1 MRQSFK
7 VVNIMLKNK
16 NDILNKLLNKIAL
29 EYYTFDDN
37 IIKIINLKEVDFKKL
52 SLKIDA
58 EDQRYYL
65 ENNYLIDDRNI
76 YFNKE
81 SVNLLKNK
89 IEFLEKVKSKEF
101 SVPYQNDQ
109 KYKGLSINLDKGLD
123 LLKKYQKNN
132 HDQAS
137 FLHYSSDLLDSLP
150 EERKTLLLKLASE
163 AAELGYNLYLVGG
176 QVRDLIIG
184 LPLNKDL
191 DILLDGDL
199 KKFFLHLEEKY
210 GYEYDYNNK
219 FSTGFLHNEYGYS
232 IDIASC
238 REEKYHFPGSLPL
251 VEKADLFSDLFRRD
265 FTINTLVIDLHPERK
280 GILYDFFGAL
290 YDLKNKLLKVLHN
303 YSFRDDPLRILRG
316 IRFQTLKD
324 FRLSAETVEL
334 SRKSLK
340 NYDYHEL
347 ALERVFT
354 ELSYLF
360 NVQKD
365 ISQFSSILLNQIP
378 VLKLIKDDFK
388 FNSKRDANFLKGEK
402 LLAISREKEV
412 DINHFLVR
420 LMILFYNSKE
430 SLIKSWPL
438 SIPEKR
444 IFVKK
449 EWEKIDDSIID
460 IKDPALRFRRL
471 ESYNPEE
478 LIMFAVLKFDQDYVE
493 EIFRHLNMREKVGM
507 PVTGHDLLEMGIKQ
521 GPEIKEYL
529 LKVRDQILR
538 DEISNRSQALEYLNK
553 IIK

>member
-1 MRQSFK
+1 MKKR
-7 VVNIMLKNK
+7 
-16 NDILNKLLNKIAL
+16 NDLLNKLLNSMAE
-29 EYYTFDDN
+29 EYFTFN
-37 IIKIINLKEVDFKKL
+37 NKIIKVNNLKEVDFKKVT
-52 SLKIDA
+52 LKVDA
-58 EDQRYYL
+58 EDQIYHVK
-65 ENNYLIDDRNI
+65 NNYLIDQDNI

-81 SVNLLKNK
+81 SVNLIKYK
-89 IEFLEKVKSKEF
+89 IQFLGRVKSGKHN
-101 SVPYQNDQ
+101 VPYHNNEAYQS
-109 KYKGLSINLDKGLD
+109 LSIDLDKGLD

-132 HDQAS
+132 HNQAS
-137 FLHYSSDLLDSLP
+137 FLHYRSDLLDYLP
-150 EERKTLLLKLASE
+150 AERRKLLLELAEE

-176 QVRDLIIG
+176 QVRDLLID

-199 KKFFLHLEEKY
+199 KEFFDHLAKKY

-219 FSTGFLHNEYGYS
+219 FSTGFLHNKYGYS

-290 YDLKNKLLKVLHN
+290 NDLRNRILKVLHN

-316 IRFQTLKD
+316 IRFQTLKE
-324 FRLSAETVEL
+324 FKLSAETVEL

-340 NYDYHEL
+340 NYDYHKL

-360 NVQKD
+360 EAEKD

-378 VLKLIKDDFK
+378 VLKLIKDNFE
-388 FNSKRDANFLKGEK
+388 FNSSRDANFLKGEK
-402 LLAISREKEV
+402 LLSISREKGLDV
-412 DINHFLVR
+412 NHFLVR

-438 SIPEKR
+438 SIPEKK
-444 IFVKK
+444 IFVHKC
-449 EWEKIDDSIID
+449 WEEIDTAVFE
-460 IKDPALRFRRL
+460 IKDPALRYREL
-471 ESYNPEE
+471 ENYNAEE
-478 LIMFAVLKFDQDYVE
+478 LIMFVVREFRQDYVE
-493 EIFRHLNMREKVGM
+493 EIFKHLEQRNKIEI
-507 PVTGHDLLEMGIKQ
+507 PVSGHDLLELGIKQ

-529 LKVRDQILR
+529 LKVRDQMLRGQINSR
-538 DEISNRSQALEYLNK
+538 DEALNYLKK
-553 IIK
+553 II

>member
-1 MRQSFK
+1 MKKR
-7 VVNIMLKNK
+7 KN
-16 NDILNKLLNKIAL
+16 LLNKILNSMAE
-29 EYYTFDDN
+29 EYYSYN
-37 IIKIINLKEVDFKKL
+37 GQIIKVNNLKKADFTKL
-52 SLKIDA
+52 TLKIDK
-58 EDQRYYL
+58 EDQRYYV
-65 ENNYLIDDRNI
+65 ENQYLIDSENI

-81 SVNLLKNK
+81 SVNLLKYK
-89 IEFLEKVKSKEF
+89 IQFLGKIKLGEYK
-101 SVPYQNDQ
+101 VPYHNNAE
-109 KYKGLSINLDKGLD
+109 YKSLSIDLDKGLD

-137 FLHYSSDLLDSLP
+137 FLHYKSDLLDYLP
-150 EERKTLLLKLASE
+150 AQRRELLLKLAAE
-163 AAELGYNLYLVGG
+163 AAKLGYSLYLVGG
-176 QVRDLIIG
+176 QVRDLLFN

-199 KKFFLHLEEKY
+199 KEFFDHLESEY

-265 FTINTLVIDLHPERK
+265 FTINTMVIDLHPERK

-290 YDLKNKLLKVLHN
+290 YDLKNRMLKVLHN

-324 FRLSAETVEL
+324 FKLSAKTVNL

-340 NYDYHEL
+340 NYDYHKL

-354 ELSYLF
+354 ELAYLF
-360 NVQKD
+360 KAQKD

-388 FNSKRDANFLKGEK
+388 FDSGRDADFLKGEK
-402 LLAISREKEV
+402 LLAISRKKELEV
-412 DINHFLVR
+412 SHFLVR
-420 LMILFYNSKE
+420 LMILFYNSRE
-430 SLIKSWPL
+430 SLIKTWPL
-438 SIPEKR
+438 SIPEKKTFTQKKWEDIDSS
-444 IFVKK
+444 IF
-449 EWEKIDDSIID
+449 D
-460 IKDPALRFRRL
+460 IKDPALKFRKL
-471 ESYNPEE
+471 ESYHSEE
-478 LIMFAVLKFDQDYVE
+478 LIMFVVNYFDQEYVE
-493 EIFRHLNMREKVGM
+493 EIFNHLQLRKEIEI
-507 PVTGHDLLEMGIKQ
+507 PVSGHDLLELGLEP

-538 DEISNRSQALEYLNK
+538 NQISNHKQAIKYLKK
-553 IIK
+553 II